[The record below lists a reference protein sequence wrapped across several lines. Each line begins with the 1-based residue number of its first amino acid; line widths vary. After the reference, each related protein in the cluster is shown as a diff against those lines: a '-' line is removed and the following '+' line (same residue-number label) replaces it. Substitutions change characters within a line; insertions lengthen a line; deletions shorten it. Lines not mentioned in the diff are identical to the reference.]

1 MKLIVGAGLIG
12 QELARQL
19 VANGEEVVVATRSA
33 TPVVGTRAIRL
44 DAKNKAEFAAVA
56 KDATTI
62 FLCTN
67 PPYHTWKTEWPPVFE
82 ASIYAAEQNN
92 SDLVVMGNL
101 YPYGIPK
108 APMNEQTAENTEEE
122 KGLVRKAGW
131 NKIQSAAVAGK
142 FRAVEVRASDYFGPG
157 AESTAHLGKD
167 FFVPIMKSKAAMV
180 VGDPSKKHSW
190 SYIPDIAKT
199 LVAASQ
205 YQGEWNRVWHVPSGE
220 PRSRV
225 EIQNE
230 LNALSSSRG
239 KLLVVP
245 QFLLKLMGV
254 FSPLYRQVYASSY
267 QFTNEFVIDSAET
280 QKALNVT
287 ATPWNEA
294 LEATCSSYL

>member
-19 VANGEEVVVATRSA
+19 VATGEEVMVASRSA
-33 TPVVGTRAIRL
+33 TPVAGTRAIRL
-44 DAKNKAEFAAVA
+44 DAKNKAEFAEAA
-56 KDATTI
+56 KGATTI

-82 ASIYAAEQNN
+82 ASIYASEQNN

-108 APMNEQTAENTEEE
+108 APMSEHTAENADEE

-131 NKIQSAAVAGK
+131 NRIRSAAEAGK

-157 AESTAHLGKD
+157 AGSTAHLGKD

-180 VGDPSKKHSW
+180 VGDPTKKHSW

-199 LVAASQ
+199 MIAASE
-205 YQGEWNRVWHVPSGE
+205 YRGDWNRVWHVPSGE
-220 PRSRV
+220 PKSRV
-225 EIQNE
+225 EILNE
-230 LNALSSSRG
+230 LNELQGSRG
-239 KLLVVP
+239 RLLVVP
-245 QFLLKLMGV
+245 QLLLKLMG
-254 FSPLYRQVYASSY
+254 FFFPLYREVFASSY
-267 QFTNEFVIDSAET
+267 QFTNEFVIASRET
-280 QKALNVT
+280 EKELNVVSTSWASALSST
-287 ATPWNEA
+287 AT
-294 LEATCSSYL
+294 SY